1 MDEGDINGL
10 VFCNV
15 SVMEVI
21 MKAVLEYDL
30 PEERH
35 EFLIASRASGWA
47 YTLLSVD
54 DQLRRWL
61 KYGNEFKSADEALE
75 AVRELIRDEL
85 DERDLS
91 LEWL

>member
-1 MDEGDINGL
+1 
-10 VFCNV
+10 
-15 SVMEVI
+15 